1 MAMGETSMLRI
12 YGRAN
17 SSNVRKV
24 LWTVDEIGIAYER
37 EDWGRG
43 YRSTDEA
50 EFKRVSNFGVVPVV
64 DDDGFILRESNTI
77 VRYLCSKHGRDDLYP
92 GDLRQRAQVEAWM
105 DRGSTDLY
113 QGARTVFLGL
123 SVKLPAFQ
131 DERIVNPAI
140 ADWIRQMQRLDQHL
154 ATNGPY
160 LTGERFTIADIPAG
174 IMVNRWFSIDFVKP
188 SLPQVARYYDR
199 LAERPAYRAHGRNGT
214 P

>member
-1 MAMGETSMLRI
+1 MCARCFGPSTRS
-12 YGRAN
+12 AFP
-17 SSNVRKV
+17 
-24 LWTVDEIGIAYER
+24 YER

-50 EFKRVSNFGVVPVV
+50 EFKRVSNFGVVPVI

-105 DRGSTDLY
+105 DWGSTDLY

-154 ATNGPY
+154 AIEWP
-160 LTGERFTIADIPAG
+160 
-174 IMVNRWFSIDFVKP
+174 
-188 SLPQVARYYDR
+188 LPHW
-199 LAERPAYRAHGRNGT
+199 RALHHRRHSGRDHGQ
-214 P
+214 PLVFH